1 MSPDCSGEPK
11 YMPPED
17 LNNIPSF
24 INTSEKWSAKVCE
37 SDCTHKFSWLIND
50 VAQYNLV
57 VADREKITHYLAE
70 DCLSCHGESRFFL
83 KIFVIFLNK
92 TINFYEFTYIYK

>member
-57 VADREKITHYLAE
+57 VADRKKLLTTL
-70 DCLSCHGESRFFL
+70 L
-83 KIFVIFLNK
+83 KIV
-92 TINFYEFTYIYK
+92 